1 MYDACLCVHVH
12 VTVLG
17 KTNRLARK
25 SLSHTRGNSR
35 LSTKTLMEIKI
46 KLVLLE
52 DEALDWLKIWTMASL
67 HDVKGKKGIKKYFSR
82 QPVVFPK

>member
-12 VTVLG
+12 VHVTVLG
-17 KTNRLARK
+17 KMNRLARK

-35 LSTKTLMEIKI
+35 LSMKTLTEIKI

-52 DEALDWLKIWTMASL
+52 DEALDWLKIWTTASS
-67 HDVKGKKGIKKYFSR
+67 HDVKGKKGI
-82 QPVVFPK
+82 